1 MPSSRLIRAQIEAAL
16 AEKIPSALT
25 PQPRVLRPAAATS
38 IREIDELLQG
48 GLPMGAISEIT
59 GAESSGRTSLALAFL
74 AATTQA
80 GKLCAWV
87 DASNA
92 LHPESAAAIGV
103 DLTRMLWVRCG
114 VLPAENRR
122 APISTGKSSTNKS
135 STNKS
140 RTGKLS
146 ARKPWFPLDQALCT
160 TDLLLQAGG
169 FSSIVLD
176 MGSIAP
182 EYASR
187 VPLTTWFRFRAAA
200 ERMQLNLVLLTQH
213 ACSKNSAGLVLRLCE
228 GVAITRES
236 TFLAGMIH
244 RAELASRRFIPPP
257 GNVVPLRKPPQ
268 SVLNTQWHS
277 RSTWTGRG

>member
-1 MPSSRLIRAQIEAAL
+1 MPSSHLIRAQIEAAL
-16 AEKIPSALT
+16 SERIPSALT

-103 DLTRMLWVRCG
+103 DLTRLLWVRCG
-114 VLPAENRR
+114 VLPPAE
-122 APISTGKSSTNKS
+122 
-135 STNKS
+135 S
-140 RTGKLS
+140 RQPSPSKCALPKHS
-146 ARKPWFPLDQALCT
+146 ARKPWLPLDQALRT
-160 TDLLLQAGG
+160 TDLLLEAGG

-176 MGSIAP
+176 LGSIAP

-213 ACSKNSAGLVLRLCE
+213 ACSKSSVGLVLRLCE
-228 GVAITRES
+228 GAAITRES
-236 TFLAGMIH
+236 TFFAGMIH
-244 RAELASRRFIPPP
+244 RAELARRRFIPPP

-268 SVLNTQWHS
+268 SMLNTQWQS

>member
-135 STNKS
+135 

-244 RAELASRRFIPPP
+244 RAELESRRFIPPP